1 MNKYNLIKLKS
12 FCTAKTI
19 TKMTGYTMGENI
31 CKLSNG
37 QRLNPQN
44 KQAAHTAQYQ
54 KQTELNKKGQKI

>member
-1 MNKYNLIKLKS
+1 
-12 FCTAKTI
+12 
-19 TKMTGYTMGENI
+19 MTGYRMGENI

-44 KQAAHTAQYQ
+44 KQTAHTAQYK